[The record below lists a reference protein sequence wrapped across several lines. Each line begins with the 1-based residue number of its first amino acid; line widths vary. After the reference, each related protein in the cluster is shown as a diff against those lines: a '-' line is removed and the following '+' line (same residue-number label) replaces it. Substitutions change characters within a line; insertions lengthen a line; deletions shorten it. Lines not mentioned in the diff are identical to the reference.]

1 MARKYTE
8 KAWSVLTMAEQLSA
22 QFKHGYVGSEHLLLA
37 LCMEKSG
44 VASNVLLAND
54 IDEEKVIR
62 LIDEQIA
69 LPGIVA
75 KKEREGFTPKVE
87 SILDL
92 AQELAESF
100 DCEEIGTEHLLLA
113 IISDADNLAIR
124 LINTLSV
131 NPQKLFADTLVAMGE
146 NLEDY
151 KEQIKATG
159 KQNNANQ
166 GMLIDRY
173 SRDLTALAAEGKLDP
188 VVGRDAEITRM
199 IQTLSRR
206 TKNNPC
212 LIGEPGVGKTA
223 IVEGLAQRIVDGAVP
238 ETVADKRLLTLDLS
252 AMVAGSKYRGE
263 FEERI
268 KRVISEVTMEGNILL
283 FMDEVHTI
291 IGAGGAEG
299 SIDASNI
306 LKPSLARGEVQ
317 LIGATTYDEYRKHIE
332 KDAALERRFQP
343 IYVEEPTESDC
354 IEILKGIAPRYEKHH
369 GVRYEEEALE
379 AAARLSARYISDR
392 FLPDK
397 AIDLIDEAASKVRL
411 NVLAGSKDI
420 AALKEKMREVEKKE
434 EECLKNNDIEGFSEA
449 KREAEKL
456 AKTIDRKKGGRK
468 TKERSVVTKED
479 IESIVAQITK
489 IPTERLSESESSK
502 LLRLEKELSAS
513 VIGQDEAVGA
523 VSRAIKR
530 GRVGL
535 KEAGRPIGSF
545 LFLGPTGVGKTELSK
560 TLARVLFGTENALI
574 RVDMSEYME
583 KHTVSKMIGSPPG
596 YVGYEEGGQLSEKV
610 RRNPYSVI
618 LFDEIEKAHP
628 DVFNILLQVLDDGHI
643 TDSGGRKVS
652 FKNTIIIMTSNAGA
666 NRIIDPKKL
675 GFITQTDEKSDHD
688 RMKSGVMEEVKNTFK
703 PEFINR
709 IDEIVVFRTL
719 NDDDLKKIV
728 SLQAKDLCARALEA
742 RGIKLHIMDSAK
754 KLVAEKGND
763 KKFGARPIRRAI
775 QTMLEDPL
783 SIEIL
788 EGKFKEGDDVTIAAK
803 GGKIVFK

>member
-1 MARKYTE
+1 
-8 KAWSVLTMAEQLSA
+8 
-22 QFKHGYVGSEHLLLA
+22 
-37 LCMEKSG
+37 MEKSG

-69 LPGIVA
+69 LPGRVA

-113 IISDADNLAIR
+113 IISDADNLAVR

-159 KQNNANQ
+159 RQNNANQ

-379 AAARLSARYISDR
+379 AAAKLSARYISDR

-675 GFITQTDEKSDHD
+675 GFITETDEKSDHD

-728 SLQAKDLCARALEA
+728 SLQVKDLCARALEA
-742 RGIKLHIMDSAK
+742 RGIKLHITDSAK
-754 KLVAEKGND
+754 KLVAAKGND

-783 SIEIL
+783 SLEIL

>member
-1 MARKYTE
+1 
-8 KAWSVLTMAEQLSA
+8 MAEQLSA

-69 LPGIVA
+69 LPGRVA

-159 KQNNANQ
+159 RQNNANQ

-379 AAARLSARYISDR
+379 AAAKLSARYISDR

-560 TLARVLFGTENALI
+560 TLARVLYGTENALI

-728 SLQAKDLCARALEA
+728 SLQVKDLCARALEA
-742 RGIKLHIMDSAK
+742 RGIKLHITDSAK
-754 KLVAEKGND
+754 KLVAAKGND

-783 SIEIL
+783 SLEIL